1 MMTRAQAVRA
11 ACDRLIAAGVDDPE
25 KDVWRL
31 MVDASALGSVCL
43 ITEMTTTIPVEEQAR
58 FWAHIE
64 RRVRREPL
72 SQILGLQSFWTL
84 ELKVSSDVLAPRSD
98 TEVLVD
104 AALAVVSDRDAPLK
118 VLDIATGSG
127 AIMLALLSELQAAQG
142 VGTDLSAPALAI
154 AAENVRRCGF
164 QDRVQLVRTRWAGS
178 LEASFDLVVSN
189 PPYIASAVV
198 DTLEPE
204 VRDHEP
210 RLALDGGV
218 DGLASYPYLLGEARR
233 LLKPGGWALFEIGYD
248 QGVAVQALVEATG
261 VESVEILP
269 DLAGRDR
276 VVRIR
281 YDQGQTLRA
290 EKHWNCP

>member
-25 KDVWRL
+25 K
-31 MVDASALGSVCL
+31 
-43 ITEMTTTIPVEEQAR
+43 E
-58 FWAHIE
+58 
-64 RRVRREPL
+64 
-72 SQILGLQSFWTL
+72 
-84 ELKVSSDVLAPRSD
+84 
-98 TEVLVD
+98 D

-164 QDRVQLVRTRWAGS
+164 QDRVQLVRTRWADS

-218 DGLASYPYLLGEARR
+218 DGLDSYPYLLGEARR